1 MDRARTMFSRWR
13 TPLAGLSFLG
23 LTAAISINALYL
35 QTGGNR
41 VPVETP
47 APDAQPSAPKLTDG
61 ALKPVTGSLQG
72 VQSQSKPSPPAI
84 KEVARPPAAGV
95 ETIKAVQRE
104 LARRGYSV
112 GAEDGRIRVITREA
126 IVAYEFDRQLAL
138 TGEASEAL
146 LKDMLF
152 APVTPRAERN
162 LDARRYEA
170 SAPIVTRVQEVL
182 SSLGFGPSAMSGQMD
197 AATRTA
203 LRQFQVHRKLAATG
217 ELSERVLLEISVVA
231 GKPLAFT
238 P

>member
-1 MDRARTMFSRWR
+1 MFSRWR
-13 TPLAGLSFLG
+13 TTLAGLSFLG

-35 QTGGNR
+35 QHGGSHL
-41 VPVETP
+41 PVE
-47 APDAQPSAPKLTDG
+47 ARVKDAEAAEANPPTA

-72 VQSQSKPSPPAI
+72 ADAQSRPSPPPA
-84 KEVARPPAAGV
+84 KEAARPLAVGV

-112 GAEDGRIRVITREA
+112 GAEDGRVRIITREA
-126 IVAYEFDRQLAL
+126 VIAYEFDRRLAL
-138 TGEASEAL
+138 TGEPSEAL

-152 APVTPRAERN
+152 APIIPRAERN

-170 SAPIVTRVQEVL
+170 SAQMVVRVQEVL
-182 SSLGFGPSAMSGQMD
+182 SSLGFGPSAVSGQMD
-197 AATRTA
+197 AATRVA
-203 LRQFQVHRKLAATG
+203 LRQFQSHRKLAANG
-217 ELSERVLLEISVVA
+217 ELSERVLLEMSVVA